1 MTNKKVQQNTDSLQ
15 IKTNKQIKQITQH
28 KKITEW
34 FLPVRAALA
43 DLLVGEGASQDLAE
57 HGRVAQ
63 GLERLVQ
70 AVHQRVEELQ
80 RVVLLTQ
87 VHWLPP

>member
-1 MTNKKVQQNTDSLQ
+1 MRTS
-15 IKTNKQIKQITQH
+15 
-28 KKITEW
+28 
-34 FLPVRAALA
+34 LA

-63 GLERLVQ
+63 GLQGLVQ

-80 RVVLLTQ
+80 CIVLLPQ
-87 VHWLPP
+87 VYRLTP